1 MSAEAVF
8 SEPWE
13 AQAFALALIL
23 HRSGVF
29 TWGEWTAALSAQ
41 IAVARDAG
49 ESDSASYYRC
59 WLATLEKFAIEKH
72 LATAVELSAR
82 KDAWDRAAR
91 ATPHG
96 KPIRLSR

>member
-1 MSAEAVF
+1 VSAEAPF
-8 SEPWE
+8 REPWE
-13 AQAFALALIL
+13 AQAFALALML

-29 TWGEWTAALSAQ
+29 TWSEWTAALSAH
-41 IAVARDAG
+41 IAAARDAG
-49 ESDSASYYRC
+49 DSESGSYYRC

-72 LATAVELSAR
+72 LATAAELSAR

-96 KPIRLSR
+96 KPIRLPR